1 MGDLS
6 LNLSRHEFACQ
17 CGCGYDTV
25 DFELVTVVQEGC
37 EYFDT
42 TVTINSGA
50 RCVKHNTNIGGHP
63 RSKHTIGKAAD
74 VVYKNVKPNL
84 VAAYFERVYTNKYG
98 IGTYKNFTHIDV
110 QSKCKRWTG

>member
-50 RCVKHNTNIGGHP
+50 
-63 RSKHTIGKAAD
+63 
-74 VVYKNVKPNL
+74 
-84 VAAYFERVYTNKYG
+84 
-98 IGTYKNFTHIDV
+98 
-110 QSKCKRWTG
+110 